1 MINIVISNKKIKSI
15 FIFFFCILF
24 LNLSNCRAAESTK
37 EDLQIYCNSS
47 LLMDFDSSN
56 VLFEKNG
63 YAKVYPASTTK
74 ILTSILVLE
83 NMDLNEKV
91 VASKKAVDSIPI
103 GSSIMGIKE
112 EEVYS
117 VENLLYGLMLPSG
130 NDAAIVLAEAVSG
143 NIDEF
148 AKLMNNKAK
157 EIGCLNTHFVNPHG
171 FYDPNHYTTA
181 YDMALILKYAMKYDK
196 FRQIVETLEWELP
209 ATNKSETPRTLKNT
223 NRLIDKDYS
232 IFYDY
237 ALGGKTGYTIESR
250 GTFVGYSKKDDKLVI
265 VSNFDGSQN
274 INGQNARFLDTITL
288 SEYAFNNFSKEKII
302 TKENFKYIL
311 KDENQRKKNEVTL
324 KDDVITLVKNNSNI
338 IIIPKLTLNNAIS
351 DTLDYNL
358 NLSIKGD
365 SLSIHDDFE
374 TETSNSNSYITKRNT
389 KKYYTYIVLIILIL
403 IFVILI
409 KKRYNLKKHDSDRS
423 NFKPN
428 GTDTKS
434 VKTKRTRTRN
444 ININRK

>member
-1 MINIVISNKKIKSI
+1 MINKVINNKKIKAV

-24 LNLSNCRAAESTK
+24 FNLSKCIAVESTK
-37 EDLQIYCNSS
+37 EDLQIYCNCS

-91 VASKKAVDSIPI
+91 VASKKAVNSIPI

-148 AKLMNNKAK
+148 ANLMNNKAK

-171 FYDPNHYTTA
+171 FYDPDHYTTA

-232 IFYDY
+232 IFYNY

-250 GTFVGYSKKDDKLVI
+250 GTFVGYSKKGDKLVI

-288 SEYAFNNFSKEKII
+288 SEYAFNNFTKEKII

-311 KDENQRKKNEVTL
+311 KDENQRKKYEVAL
-324 KDDVITLVKNNSNI
+324 KDDVITLAKNNSSI
-338 IIIPKLTLNNAIS
+338 IIIPKLALNDDKRNS
-351 DTLDYNL
+351 LDYNL
-358 NLSIKGD
+358 NLIIKGD
-365 SLSIHDDFE
+365 SLSIHDNFD
-374 TETSNSNSYITKRNT
+374 TEIANYSSYINSKNT
-389 KKYYTYIVLIILIL
+389 KKYYKYIILIL
-403 IFVILI
+403 LIIIFAILI
-409 KKRYNLKKHDSDRS
+409 KERYRLKKYDRDRV
-423 NFKPN
+423 NFKQN

-434 VKTKRTRTRN
+434 VITKRKKNRN
-444 ININRK
+444 IK